1 MTQITREIAQKVL
14 NTVDAGLTKGIG
26 ESIPGQMCVEA
37 AVCFALGLPHGDE
50 PDCVAPSLRTLKIRL
65 NDLGWSC
72 NQARAKGLRELALLQ
87 LGSKKNLDEVEFV
100 KRVAMLVV
108 NKYLPP
114 ILRKVN
120 LEVEADA
127 CGQAANLAD
136 TCTAAYA
143 AAYAAYAAAAK
154 GLTIATCRAAAAAA
168 SDAVA
173 AASADAA
180 AAAAAASAAAYDTA
194 AAAAAADTAS
204 SAASAGCCCC
214 FFCFCF

>member
-50 PDCVAPSLRTLKIRL
+50 PDCVAPSLRALKIRL
-65 NDLGWSC
+65 NDLDWSC

-87 LGSKKNLDEVEFV
+87 LGSKENLDEVEFV

-127 CGQAANLAD
+127 CEQAANLAD
-136 TCTAAYA
+136 TCTAA
-143 AAYAAYAAAAK
+143 
-154 GLTIATCRAAAAAA
+154 
-168 SDAVA
+168 S
-173 AASADAA
+173 AASAASSV
-180 AAAAAASAAAYDTA
+180 AAAASAAADKVLAEFAQDVA
-194 AAAAAADTAS
+194 AILIDMKVP
-204 SAASAGCCCC
+204 GVQWLNLI
-214 FFCFCF
+214 